1 MAKLVITTLSL
12 LAMTTSAI
20 AQEMPRSIA
29 PQMPA
34 GTVPSPAFNRMPA
47 QNLGPA
53 GLGWLK
59 TQQPLPFSTV
69 EEKRNITNAL
79 RFIDEATLKLDYLAV
94 ARLTHPKILH
104 ANGGEEKYATVIA
117 TILAT
122 TKAQG
127 MVFVS
132 HEIKEPHDP
141 FVAGDLVVCFV
152 PEMTTMTQKGK
163 TIKITGYQ
171 LAVRPIFGGVWTFAG
186 GGGLAQNPSMLS
198 VLVPAIPKDFKL
210 PPYEMKVVP

>member
-1 MAKLVITTLSL
+1 M
-12 LAMTTSAI
+12 
-20 AQEMPRSIA
+20 
-29 PQMPA
+29 
-34 GTVPSPAFNRMPA
+34 
-47 QNLGPA
+47 
-53 GLGWLK
+53 GWLK

-163 TIKITGYQ
+163 TISISRAPNIRWSLDVCRRWRVGSKSIDAFGPCSRNTKRLQITT
-171 LAVRPIFGGVWTFAG
+171 V
-186 GGGLAQNPSMLS
+186 
-198 VLVPAIPKDFKL
+198 
-210 PPYEMKVVP
+210 